1 MEGGLYMHVNI
12 ARQSI
17 LGMILCL
24 LLVSPVNHASA
35 VEAGKT
41 SYTAEVVCAL
51 RSIGALDP
59 DPKTRNPDHM
69 AKFFVNPAL
78 GTRFPG
84 LGLDFEDAKF
94 DFVTFQI

>member
-1 MEGGLYMHVNI
+1 MEGGLYMHVNFVRKI
-12 ARQSI
+12 I
-17 LGMILCL
+17 VCMTLCL
-24 LLVSPVNHASA
+24 FLVLLVGQANA
-35 VEAGKT
+35 VDPGKT

-78 GTRFPG
+78 KTRFPG

>member
-1 MEGGLYMHVNI
+1 MYANI
-12 ARQSI
+12 DRKAEISMAI
-17 LGMILCL
+17 FL
-24 LLVSPVNHASA
+24 LLALLVGPAKA
-35 VEAGKT
+35 VDPGKT

-78 GTRFPG
+78 RQIKRRFMSG
-84 LGLDFEDAKF
+84 KA
-94 DFVTFQI
+94 